1 MNEKNPSI
9 AIDGPAGSGKSTVAR
24 LVAKKLGFVYVDT
37 GAMYRTVGLYC
48 AENSIDL
55 ENMDEVKKALQKV
68 NIELKYD
75 EGVQHIY
82 LNGEDV
88 SSAIRVQRIAEYAS
102 KVAAIG
108 VVREKL
114 VEMQRNIA
122 ENGNVVMDGR
132 DIGTNVIPNAKA
144 KIYLDASVDVRTER
158 RCHELEEKGVSFDKN
173 IIREEIIERDNFDK
187 NRKINPL
194 TIAEDATIIDTSY
207 MTIEEVENKIK
218 LQKQLVSALG

>member
-102 KVAAIG
+102 IVAAIG

-207 MTIEEVENKIK
+207 MTIEEVENKITK
-218 LQKQLVSALG
+218 LFMGEVE

>member
-173 IIREEIIERDNFDK
+173 VIREEIIERDNFDK
-187 NRKINPL
+187 NTKINPL
-194 TIAEDATIIDTSY
+194 TIAADATIIDTSY
-207 MTIEEVENKIK
+207 MTIEEVENKITK
-218 LQKQLVSALG
+218 LFMGEVE

>member
-114 VEMQRNIA
+114 VEMQRNRA

-207 MTIEEVENKIK
+207 MTIEEVENKITK
-218 LQKQLVSALG
+218 LFMGEVE

>member
-9 AIDGPAGSGKSTVAR
+9 AIDAPAGSGKSTVAR

-132 DIGTNVIPNAKA
+132 DIGANVILRMQRLKF
-144 KIYLDASVDVRTER
+144 I
-158 RCHELEEKGVSFDKN
+158 
-173 IIREEIIERDNFDK
+173 
-187 NRKINPL
+187 
-194 TIAEDATIIDTSY
+194 
-207 MTIEEVENKIK
+207 
-218 LQKQLVSALG
+218 